1 MSVLRSADLVVRHVP
16 FGFQF
21 RDASDLSV
29 VPDGLSVRI
38 TDSGHPRR
46 SALLLPT
53 PSGTW
58 MSPKLP
64 GLGVDAA
71 ADPTK
76 WPGIARP
83 WQVDVA
89 DALGRYL
96 PIRFTAKLPNR
107 GRVEWPVWKATGNG
121 PRLKPL
127 VPPGA
132 PAKYKPDYLPLFPSI
147 ARLPPGPRATVRAH
161 LAYQD
166 EAGDRPAAWAAVAV
180 SIDGKRLGL
189 GLADAA
195 GAVAVSFP
203 YPSLPDQTSEEAAA
217 GRKEVEWEAV
227 IEVYHDPELSG
238 DPPPLEDLIGQ
249 LALPPVKA
257 LGKLGE
263 PNEPLEAQI
272 LVLGRALTVRTGP
285 ADKEVISSL
294 YLEPA

>member
-1 MSVLRSADLVVRHVP
+1 MTVLGSADLVTRHAP
-16 FGFQF
+16 FGFLF

-29 VPDGLSVRI
+29 IPDGLSVRI
-38 TDSGHPRR
+38 TDSDHPHR

-58 MSPKLP
+58 MSPRLP

-71 ADPTK
+71 ADPAQ
-76 WPGIARP
+76 WPTIARP
-83 WQVDVA
+83 WQVEVA
-89 DALGRYL
+89 DSLGRYL
-96 PIRFTAKLPNR
+96 PVRFSASLPNR
-107 GRVEWPVWKATGNG
+107 GRVEWPVWKAQGNG

-127 VPPGA
+127 VPEGA
-132 PAKYKPDYLPLFPSI
+132 PSKYKPDYLPLFPSI
-147 ARLPPGPRATVRAH
+147 ARTPPGPRATVRAH
-161 LAYQD
+161 LAYRD
-166 EAGDRPAAWAAVAV
+166 EEGDRPAAWAAVTV
-180 SIDGKRLGL
+180 SIDGKRLGI
-189 GLADAA
+189 GLADSA

-203 YPSLPDQTSEEAAA
+203 YPSLPDQTSQQAAA
-217 GRKEVEWEAV
+217 GRKEVEWQAV
-227 IEVYHDPELSG
+227 LEVYHDPALAG

-257 LGKLGE
+257 LGKLGT
-263 PNEPLEAQI
+263 PDAPLEAQP